1 MSKGKGCVLIIDDDA
16 EIRESIQM
24 LLVSEGLSVDM
35 AENGEEGLLKIE
47 ENLYDLVLLDLM
59 LPGKSGMDIYKDV
72 RRVDPTLP
80 VVIITAMGGVETA
93 VTAIKEGCYDY
104 VTKPWDNDKLLVI
117 IGNAIKQ
124 RHLAS
129 ENAHLRRAL
138 RERYGYSNI
147 VGKSDKIL
155 QVLDLVSQ
163 VAPSRSTVLIQGE
176 SGTGKELIAKAI
188 HLKSNRADKPFIA
201 VNSGSMPVDLLE
213 STLFGHVR
221 GAFTS
226 AVAAKKGLFEV
237 ADQGTIFFDEIGTI
251 GLETQA
257 KLLRVIQ
264 EREFM
269 RLGGVE
275 TIKVDVRIIAAT
287 NVDLAELVEAGRFR
301 EDLYYR
307 LNVINIQLP
316 PLRERREDIPL
327 IAEFFIR
334 KYCEEN
340 GKPHYRISADALRAL
355 MDYHWPGNVRE
366 LENAIERGVVLSQIE
381 TIDRTLLPDS
391 VLTPSAKFA
400 GLSSF
405 SFPKESSLFDI
416 MDAIEK
422 RVIIE
427 MLERSGWSQTEAA
440 DSFHIPLSTLNQKI
454 KRYGIEIKK
463 KRDRTSTV
471 HSVK

>member
-24 LLVSEGLSVDM
+24 LLISEGLSVDT
-35 AENGEEGLLKIE
+35 AVNGEEGLVKIVE

-59 LPGKSGMDIYKDV
+59 LPGKSGMDVYKDM

-104 VTKPWDNDKLLVI
+104 VTKPWDNEKLIVI
-117 IGNAIKQ
+117 VCNAIKQ
-124 RHLAS
+124 RQLAS

-147 VGKSDKIL
+147 IGKSEKIL

-163 VAPSRSTVLIQGE
+163 VAPSRSTMLIQGE

-226 AVAAKKGLFEV
+226 AVSAKKGLFEV

-251 GLETQA
+251 SLETQA

-269 RLGGVE
+269 RLGGIE
-275 TIKVDVRIIAAT
+275 TIKVDARIIAAT
-287 NVDLAELVEAGRFR
+287 NVDLSELVEEGRFR
-301 EDLYYR
+301 EDL
-307 LNVINIQLP
+307 LLP
-316 PLRERREDIPL
+316 SQCHQYPVAASSGP
-327 IAEFFIR
+327 
-334 KYCEEN
+334 K
-340 GKPHYRISADALRAL
+340 GGHSAC
-355 MDYHWPGNVRE
+355 
-366 LENAIERGVVLSQIE
+366 RGVLHQEILRGE
-381 TIDRTLLPDS
+381 
-391 VLTPSAKFA
+391 
-400 GLSSF
+400 
-405 SFPKESSLFDI
+405 
-416 MDAIEK
+416 
-422 RVIIE
+422 
-427 MLERSGWSQTEAA
+427 WEAPVP
-440 DSFHIPLSTLNQKI
+440 HQ
-454 KRYGIEIKK
+454 R
-463 KRDRTSTV
+463 
-471 HSVK
+471 